1 MREVS
6 VGINNFGKILLMAI
20 GFSIGFLIPIIY
32 FETIPWLISIP
43 TTFYIF
49 IVSGW
54 VYSRIKAVAIERLRI
69 RRIIPE
75 GVLDGDEIEV
85 AIEIINDSFIGI
97 YNVEY
102 IDYYP
107 ETLHLTRGSRNRG
120 SLAIPPKSKVVIR
133 YKLKARG
140 VGKHRFKAF
149 YLKTSDILTLFT
161 IELYDDELKKKFI
174 RCYPRSLAEL
184 NQLKLYTRRKYLSG
198 LHKSVELGYSIE
210 FKDIRMYVPGDVI
223 KFIDWK
229 ATARS
234 GRLMIREYYREVE
247 NDIVVMLRI
256 SVGMLAGRLGK
267 RKYDYIVNSIS
278 RLIME
283 MIDTSDRLGI
293 VIFGGVRPLIRPLS
307 RVNLRGYREIMNILT
322 DVPFNI
328 EDRRAKLDFSYI
340 LSRLKIRGKTLFLY
354 ITDLEDED
362 EIKFIEILRLMRH
375 TVYVISPSTTRFVVE
390 EMEDMDR
397 LATQVIR
404 FREDKLRSSLM
415 DRLLA
420 KGVIAIDVGPET
432 ILEEMLERIGR
443 FRRLT
448 PT

>member
-1 MREVS
+1 MKQVS
-6 VGINNFGKILLMAI
+6 VGINNFGRVLLIAI

-32 FETIPWLISIP
+32 LETIPWLISIP

-54 VYSRIKAVAIERLRI
+54 VYSRIKATAIEKLKI
-69 RRIIPE
+69 RRILPE
-75 GVLDGDEIEV
+75 RVLDGDEVEV
-85 AIEIINDSFIGI
+85 VIEIVNNSFIGI

-107 ETLHLTRGSRNRG
+107 ETLHLVDGFSNKG
-120 SLAIPPKSKVVIR
+120 SLAIPPKSRVEIR
-133 YKLKARG
+133 YKLKIHG
-140 VGKHRFKAF
+140 IGKHKFKAF
-149 YLKTSDILTLFT
+149 YLKTSDVLTLFT
-161 IELYDDELKKKFI
+161 IELYDDELKKGFI

-184 NQLKLYTRRKYLSG
+184 NQLSLYTRRKYLSG
-198 LHKSVELGYSIE
+198 LHKTVELGYSME
-210 FKDIRMYVPGDVI
+210 FKDIRRYVPGDVI

-229 ATARS
+229 ATARRS
-234 GRLMIREYYREVE
+234 RLMIREYHREVE

-256 SVGMLAGRLGK
+256 SQGMLAGRLGK

-293 VIFGGVRPLIRPLS
+293 VIFGGVNPLIRPLS
-307 RVNLRGYREIMNILT
+307 RVRITGYREIMDILT
-322 DVPFNI
+322 EVPFKI
-328 EDRRAKLDFSYI
+328 EGEERILDYSYI

-354 ITDLEDED
+354 ITDLEDER
-362 EIKFIEILRLMRH
+362 ELTFIEILRLMRH
-375 TVYVISPSTTRFVVE
+375 TVYVISPSTTRFAIE

-397 LATQVIR
+397 LAFQVLR
-404 FREDKLRSSLM
+404 FREDRLRAGLM
-415 DRLLA
+415 DRLLSM
-420 KGVIAIDVGPET
+420 GVIAIDVGPET
-432 ILEEMLERIGR
+432 ILEEILERISR
-443 FRRLT
+443 FKRLT